1 MLCGFWLKSDSRRPN
16 LWMHWSRYSCR
27 SWLCYWV
34 SNCSIM
40 GGCNWP
46 CSGQKSGK
54 LLSQCQHL
62 PKAFLV
68 KKKTH
73 RKLAIRWKASTLV
86 AITSSEVIKSADI
99 RSWNSDF
106 LSSDRGAE
114 IPVHLQL
121 HVLIESFI
129 TSEPKI
135 KGLLSCYL
143 LVYSSL
149 LEVQTEEIPE
159 WRYCIDLHS

>member
-1 MLCGFWLKSDSRRPN
+1 MGFGWNLTVDDQIYECTDPDTAAGVGFAIEFLIVPLWGVAIGLAVDRNLVSFWVSVNTCPKLFWLK
-16 LWMHWSRYSCR
+16 
-27 SWLCYWV
+27 
-34 SNCSIM
+34 
-40 GGCNWP
+40 
-46 CSGQKSGK
+46 
-54 LLSQCQHL
+54 
-62 PKAFLV
+62 

-143 LVYSSL
+143 LVYSSDCFH
-149 LEVQTEEIPE
+149 T
-159 WRYCIDLHS
+159 

>member
-1 MLCGFWLKSDSRRPN
+1 MGFGWN
-16 LWMHWSRYSCR
+16 LTVDDQIYERTDPDTAAGVGFATEFLIVPLW
-27 SWLCYWV
+27 
-34 SNCSIM
+34 

-62 PKAFLV
+62 SKAFLV
-68 KKKTH
+68 KKKKKH
-73 RKLAIRWKASTLV
+73 RKLAIRWKTSTLV
-86 AITSSEVIKSADI
+86 AIASSEVIKSADI

-106 LSSDRGAE
+106 LSSDKGAE
-114 IPVHLQL
+114 IPVHLQP

-135 KGLLSCYL
+135 NALRQVWQADLKGLFSFLRLFSHLGYL
-143 LVYSSL
+143 CDNV
-149 LEVQTEEIPE
+149 
-159 WRYCIDLHS
+159 H

>member
-1 MLCGFWLKSDSRRPN
+1 MGFGWN
-16 LWMHWSRYSCR
+16 LTVDDQIYECTDPDTAAGVGFAIEFLIVPLWGVAIG
-27 SWLCYWV
+27 LV
-34 SNCSIM
+34 A
-40 GGCNWP
+40 
-46 CSGQKSGK
+46 SGQKSGK

-68 KKKTH
+68 KKNTH

-143 LVYSSL
+143 LVYSSDCFH
-149 LEVQTEEIPE
+149 T
-159 WRYCIDLHS
+159 